1 MLHTVAMT
9 SNLYSMQMIFKSAP
23 WLEIMQVTFMRGVI
37 VLGLMLLYLNLN
49 LKSKVIDPINCSNL
63 PLVAARV
70 ISGGINLYIGF
81 VAINVFAVST
91 VGVVMC
97 LKPALAIILGA
108 VVLNEKRVTKDIVL
122 TAAIIGSVLLVV
134 CG

>member
-1 MLHTVAMT
+1 
-9 SNLYSMQMIFKSAP
+9 
-23 WLEIMQVTFMRGVI
+23 MRGVI